1 MKTQIQVP
9 TEIMYICP
17 ICVRKF
23 KDPDELKNHE
33 EKSAMHKQNYDILV
47 K

>member
-1 MKTQIQVP
+1 MKVQTQVT

-23 KDPDELKNHE
+23 KDSDELKNH
-33 EKSAMHKQNYDILV
+33 
-47 K
+47 